1 MEDLKWEV
9 EQKQREIEA
18 QKQQLEMME
27 QCHHRELDNVQKAL
41 QASAGWRQIK
51 SLSTARLR
59 FSGFAYHLSLLSYFP
74 PGDFTVTVKICSEI

>member
-27 QCHHRELDNVQKAL
+27 QCHHRELDNLQKAL
-41 QASAGWRQIK
+41 QASGGGRETRVVSPAGLHFYYITSQ
-51 SLSTARLR
+51 
-59 FSGFAYHLSLLSYFP
+59 FAL
-74 PGDFTVTVKICSEI
+74 TVTSSRPNGDIY